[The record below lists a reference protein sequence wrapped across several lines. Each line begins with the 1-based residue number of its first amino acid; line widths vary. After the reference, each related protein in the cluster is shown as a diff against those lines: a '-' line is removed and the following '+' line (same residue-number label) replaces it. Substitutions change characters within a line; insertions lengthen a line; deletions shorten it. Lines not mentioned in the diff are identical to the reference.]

1 MGALVT
7 NLFES
12 YDEVKNFF
20 TTNIAQRTRKKN
32 VLRIAFGDN
41 TWLCKYQDKSFKM
54 VYHDTAI
61 VAWFS
66 DGSIRLNTG
75 GFFTRTTKARMNSFL
90 PRGFSVFQRSEKWFL
105 YAEWMAEAM
114 RSGGIADKQIRK
126 TTSKYWDLT
135 KQFNEGGECFISA
148 QEMLLY
154 ALGKVQA

>member
-1 MGALVT
+1 MRE
-7 NLFES
+7 NIFEN
-12 YDEVKNFF
+12 YDGVKTFWAE
-20 TTNIAQRTRKKN
+20 TIAQRTKKKN

-54 VYHDTAI
+54 VYHDTPI
-61 VAWFS
+61 IGWFS

-75 GFFTRTTKARMNSFL
+75 GFKTRTTKARMNSFL
-90 PRGFSVFQRSEKWFL
+90 PRGFSVFARNDKWYL
-105 YAEWMAEAM
+105 YQDWITITMETA
-114 RSGGIADKQIRK
+114 GIGAKQIRK
-126 TTSKYWDLT
+126 STKKYWDLT